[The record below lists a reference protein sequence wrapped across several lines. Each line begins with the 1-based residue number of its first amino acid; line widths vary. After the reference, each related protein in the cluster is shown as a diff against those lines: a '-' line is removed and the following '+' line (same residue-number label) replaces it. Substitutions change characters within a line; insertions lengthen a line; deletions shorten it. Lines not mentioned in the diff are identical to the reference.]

1 MVTNID
7 ALVRAAEVRCNG
19 KTMLRPNSNAMTLD
33 SDRAFFTTKNIVFY
47 RSPDIFSYIHKLEVS
62 FNVFS
67 VELLRR
73 DCAET
78 LLDDFNFLQENSWPV

>member
-1 MVTNID
+1 MMTNIERSGD

-19 KTMLRPNSNAMTLD
+19 KTNAMTLD

-62 FNVFS
+62 FNVF
-67 VELLRR
+67 LW
-73 DCAET
+73 
-78 LLDDFNFLQENSWPV
+78 NF